1 MELRCITFQ
10 KEVVSLKE
18 KVKVAYSLQVIV
30 EIHGSPYDL
39 IARVTKL
46 EDSLKD
52 VEKQYHVA

>member
-1 MELRCITFQ
+1 MELRCITLQ